1 MPLAP
6 GARLGTHEIVS
17 LLGEGGMGEVYR
29 ATDTSLK
36 RAVAIKVL
44 PESVAKD
51 ADRLARFQREAE
63 VLASLNHPHIAAIY
77 GLERSGGVTALVMEL
92 VEGPTLADRI
102 DDGAIPIDEAIAV
115 AKQIAE
121 ALEAAHNQG
130 IVHRDLKPANI
141 KVRPDGAVKVLDFGL
156 AKALE
161 PSGLA
166 AAGAVSSPTIT
177 SPAMMTA
184 GGVLLGTAAY
194 MSPEQ
199 ARGKAVDKRSDIWAF
214 GAVLYEM
221 LTGKRAFA
229 GHEIADVLAAVLTRE
244 PDWTL
249 LPAGLR
255 PGVATLLRRCLH
267 KDRTER
273 IRDIGDAW
281 LALDGVFDGAAPSAP
296 QSSVPARPP
305 WKWALSMAAAAV
317 VAALVTGF
325 AAWSRWPAS
334 ETPKITR
341 FQYVLPEGQQFL
353 ISQRPVIATS
363 PDGGSFVYQTNA
375 GLYRRAIGDLEAH
388 VIPGTE
394 EYSYAPVVSPDGQW
408 VAYFAGSGQLKK
420 VAIGG
425 GASMDLCAATLPF
438 GASWTRDDTILFGQ
452 TAGIMRVSA
461 DGGTPE
467 MIVPARNGERIY
479 GAQLLP
485 GGRAVLFSATSKAG
499 PNRWDAAQ
507 VLVEELSSHK
517 RTVVADGGSDPRYLK
532 TGHVVY
538 ALRDGLYGVRFDAD
552 RLQTMGGAVPL
563 VQGVQRPVGVVS
575 AASNYSVS
583 DEGTLVYVA
592 QGTSSNSLT
601 WVNRDGTPGGTLANI
616 PPGPYE
622 EPRLSPD
629 DGRVLVTRSGDIWA
643 YDITSGRSVKIT
655 NDGVSLMGVWGPGGA
670 QIAYS
675 SARSGNLEAW
685 VRSSDGS
692 GEPRQLTT
700 LGGQVHVDAWSSDG
714 GTLTLHR
721 HPPDNDVAGPDGRV
735 GQNQVEIYMLAM
747 DGANAKPKVFFPG
760 EAGKEGAEF
769 SGDRQYV
776 SYVSALTGQREIY
789 IRPYQRSGQR
799 ITASVDGGRE
809 PVWARN
815 GEVFYRSLT
824 GEKMFAVSVKTAPAL
839 TVGTPVPLF
848 QGRYYVAPTG
858 SPRAQYDVT
867 ADGRRFL
874 MIAETPTAGATPHQ
888 PRVVV
893 VQHWFDEVAS
903 KVPGR

>member
-36 RAVAIKVL
+36 RAVAIKIL

-221 LTGKRAFA
+221 LTGRRAFA
-229 GHEIADVLAAVLTRE
+229 GEEIADVLAAVLTRE

-267 KDRTER
+267 KDRTQR

-281 LALDGVFDGAAPSAP
+281 LALDGVFDGAPLAP
-296 QSSVPARPP
+296 QSSVPVRPP
-305 WKWALSMAAAAV
+305 WKRALPLAAAAV
-317 VAALVTGF
+317 AAALVTGF
-325 AAWSRWPAS
+325 AAWSRWPAPD
-334 ETPKITR
+334 TPKITR
-341 FQYVLPEGQQFL
+341 FEYVLPEGQQFAT
-353 ISQRPVIATS
+353 SQRPVLATS
-363 PDGGSFVYQTNA
+363 PDGGSFVYQTKA
-375 GLYRRAIGDLEAH
+375 GLYRRAIGDVEAH
-388 VIPGTE
+388 LIPGTE
-394 EYSYAPVVSPDGQW
+394 ELSYAPILSPDGQW
-408 VAYFAGSGQLKK
+408 LAYFSGSGRLTK

-425 GASMDLCAATLPF
+425 GASLDLCAATPPF
-438 GASWTRDDTILFGQ
+438 GASWTRDHTILFGQ
-452 TAGIMRVSA
+452 AGGIMRVSA

-467 MIVPARNGERIY
+467 MIVPARNGEQIY
-479 GAQLLP
+479 GAELLP
-485 GGRAVLFSATSKAG
+485 GGRAVLFSATNKAG
-499 PNRWDAAQ
+499 PNRWDEAQ

-538 ALRDGLYGVRFDAD
+538 ALRDGLYGIRFDAD
-552 RLQTMGGAVPL
+552 RLQTMGGTVPL
-563 VQGVQRPVGVVS
+563 VQSVQRTFGVAS
-575 AASNYSVS
+575 AGSNYSVS
-583 DEGTLVYVA
+583 EEGTLGYVA
-592 QGTSSNSLT
+592 KGTSSNSLM
-601 WVNRDGTPGGTLANI
+601 WVNRDGTPGGTLATI

-629 DGRVLVTRSGDIWA
+629 DSRVLVTLSGDIWA
-643 YDITSGRSVKIT
+643 YDITSGRRVKIT
-655 NDGVSLMGVWGPGGA
+655 NDGVSLMGVWGPNGG

-675 SARSGNLEAW
+675 SARTGNLEAW
-685 VRSSDGS
+685 VKSSDGS
-692 GEPRQLTT
+692 GEARQLTT
-700 LGGQVHVDAWSSDG
+700 LGGQVHVDAWSADG

-721 HPPDNDVAGPDGRV
+721 HPPEG
-735 GQNQVEIYMLAM
+735 QVEIYMLAM
-747 DGANAKPKVFFPG
+747 DRANAKPEVFFPG
-760 EAGKEGAEF
+760 EAGKESAEF

-776 SYVSALTGQREIY
+776 SYVSAETGQREVY
-789 IRPYQRSGQR
+789 IRPYQRPGQR
-799 ITASVDGGRE
+799 ITASVGGGRE

-815 GEVFYRSLT
+815 GEVFYRNLT
-824 GEKMFAVSVKTAPAL
+824 GERIFAVPVKTAPAL

-893 VQHWFDEVAS
+893 VQHWFDDVVS